1 MMDFEREW
9 TAFLDR
15 ERNTAGGRRLE
26 RLMTE
31 LAGEKKMFES
41 VLWPVFRS
49 FDGFSLEYEIKSPSG
64 VSIFVDALYHPLRLA
79 FESEGYAPHAET
91 ITRDRFSFE
100 RKRVRTLALYGYTYF
115 PFSRDELDKQAES
128 CRQFLYEY
136 LGRYTGSDDPSL
148 RELTV
153 YEREVIR
160 YALRVNRAIQLQEV
174 CGLLGLKKDAA
185 RKVLRQLADK
195 QILKPSGSGK
205 QKVRAYVPDDRA
217 FRYVL

>member
-1 MMDFEREW
+1 MDFEREW
-9 TAFLDR
+9 TAFLER
-15 ERNTAGGRRLE
+15 ERKTAGGRRLE
-26 RLMTE
+26 RLMSE

-49 FDGFSLEYEIKSPSG
+49 FEGFSLEYEIKFPSG

-100 RKRVRTLALYGYTYF
+100 RKRVRTLALYGFKYI

-148 RELTV
+148 RELSV

-160 YALRVNRAIQLQEV
+160 YALRVNREIQLQEI
-174 CGLLGLKKDAA
+174 CGLLDVKEDTG
-185 RKVLRQLADK
+185 RKVLKRLMDK
-195 QILKPSGSGK
+195 QLLKPSGTGRTTI
-205 QKVRAYVPDDRA
+205 RAYVLDERA
-217 FRYVL
+217 YRYIL